1 MIAVKVNIR
10 GHLRQNSYLSI
21 SIIDFMKQI
30 GVLLSKNYKLLSVA
44 AILEVFETVN
54 KFYATAG
61 DDLPFELSLLAADEN
76 IINQKE
82 SFGYQLQAIKDVK
95 QLDLILIPAFTSDNM
110 HETLQ
115 ANKRCVPHL
124 INQYNNGACIGTF
137 CTGAFLLGASG
148 LLNGKIATTHVD
160 ASDGFAN
167 AFPEVNLKA
176 DRTVT
181 QDGRLYTSGGA
192 TSSFHLLLHLVQE
205 FCGNEMAIK
214 IAKVFAIDMDR
225 DKQSY
230 FSTFQP
236 SRNHNDELVASA
248 QQKIESNY
256 HDVAT
261 IEELIKDIPSSR
273 RNIVR
278 RFKQVTGI
286 TPIEYLQQTRI
297 AAAKKLLERTGQQM
311 TEIIFNSGY
320 SDPKAFRKVFKKSV
334 GMTPSQYREKF
345 QVR

>member
-1 MIAVKVNIR
+1 
-10 GHLRQNSYLSI
+10 
-21 SIIDFMKQI
+21 MKEI
-30 GVLLSKNYKLLSVA
+30 GVLLSTDYKLLSIA
-44 AILEVFETVN
+44 AILDVFETVN
-54 KFYATAG
+54 KLYATAG
-61 DDLPFELSLLAADEN
+61 DEKPFQLHILASDET
-76 IINQKE
+76 IKNQST
-82 SFGYQLQAIKDVK
+82 SFGYQLQSLKNVK
-95 QLDLILIPAFTSDNM
+95 PLDLILIPAFTSDNM
-110 HETLQ
+110 PLTLKE
-115 ANKRCVPHL
+115 NGNCIPHL
-124 INQYNNGACIGTF
+124 ISQYNQGTSIATF

-160 ASDGFAN
+160 ASNGFAN
-167 AFPEVNLKA
+167 AFPQVILKV
-176 DRTVT
+176 DKTVT

-192 TSSFHLLLHLVQE
+192 TSSFHLLLHLIQE

-236 SRNHNDELVASA
+236 SLNHNDELVASA
-248 QQKIESNY
+248 QRKIESNY
-256 HDVAT
+256 HDVTT

-297 AAAKKLLERTGQQM
+297 AAAKQLLERTSQQM
-311 TEIIFNSGY
+311 TEVIFKSGY

>member
-1 MIAVKVNIR
+1 
-10 GHLRQNSYLSI
+10 
-21 SIIDFMKQI
+21 MKQI
-30 GVLLSKNYKLLSVA
+30 GVLLTKNYRLLSIA

-54 KFYATAG
+54 YFNKNAG
-61 DDLPFELSLLAADEN
+61 KENSFQIYLLTNELESN
-76 IINQKE
+76 NQAE
-82 SFGYQLQAIKDVK
+82 LFNYPLTILKDAP
-95 QLDLILIPAFTSDNM
+95 LMDIILIPAFTSENM
-110 HETLQ
+110 QENLKK
-115 ANKRCVPHL
+115 NNSCIPHI
-124 INQYNNGACIGTF
+124 INQYQRGACVGTF

-160 ASDGFAN
+160 ASNGFAN
-167 AFPEVNLKA
+167 AFPAVLLKV
-176 DRTVT
+176 DKTVT

-192 TSSFHLLLHLVQE
+192 TSSFNLLLHLVHG
-205 FCGNEMAIK
+205 FCGKDMAIR

-225 DKQSY
+225 NKQSY

-236 SRNHNDELVASA
+236 SRDHNDELVASA
-248 QQKIESNY
+248 QEKIESNY
-256 HDVAT
+256 HDTAT

-278 RFKQVTGI
+278 RFKQITGI

-297 AAAKKLLERTGQQM
+297 EAAKKLLEQTGQQM
-311 TEIIFNSGY
+311 TEIIYSSGY
-320 SDPKAFRKVFKKSV
+320 NDPKAFRKVFKKSV

>member
-1 MIAVKVNIR
+1 
-10 GHLRQNSYLSI
+10 
-21 SIIDFMKQI
+21 MKKI
-30 GVLLSKNYKLLSVA
+30 GVLLTKNYKLLSVA

-54 KFYATAG
+54 KFYSDAQQTIPFQIHVLEANNKNEGG
-61 DDLPFELSLLAADEN
+61 DN
-76 IINQKE
+76 I
-82 SFGYQLQAIKDVK
+82 FGYPLQAIKDTEL
-95 QLDLILIPAFTSDNM
+95 LDLILLPAFTSNNMEQTLKDNGIYI
-110 HETLQ
+110 
-115 ANKRCVPHL
+115 PYL
-124 INQYNNGACIGTF
+124 IRQYQEGASIGTV

-160 ASDGFAN
+160 ASQSFAA
-167 AFPEVNLKA
+167 AFPQVTLKA
-176 DRTVT
+176 DKTVT

-192 TSSFHLLLHLVQE
+192 TSSFHLLLHLIHE
-205 FCGNEMAIK
+205 YCGNQTAIK
-214 IAKVFAIDMDR
+214 TAKVFAIDMDR

-236 SRNHNDELVASA
+236 SKNHKDDLVASA
-248 QQKIESNY
+248 QQNIENNY
-256 HDVAT
+256 HDTTT

-278 RFKQVTGI
+278 RFKQITGI

-297 AAAKKLLERTGQQM
+297 EAAKKLLERTTHQM
-311 TEIIFNSGY
+311 NEVIFQSGY
-320 SDPKAFRKVFKKSV
+320 SDPKAFRKIFKKNV

>member
-1 MIAVKVNIR
+1 
-10 GHLRQNSYLSI
+10 
-21 SIIDFMKQI
+21 MKKI
-30 GVLLSKNYKLLSVA
+30 GVLLTKNYKLLSVA

-54 KFYATAG
+54 QYNKAAGQENSFQLHLLTHDVATTTKDNAFG
-61 DDLPFELSLLAADEN
+61 YPINLFGDLPPF
-76 IINQKE
+76 
-82 SFGYQLQAIKDVK
+82 
-95 QLDLILIPAFTSDNM
+95 DLILIPAFSSENM
-110 HETLQ
+110 QDTLHKNQ
-115 ANKRCVPHL
+115 PCIPH
-124 INQYNNGACIGTF
+124 IIDQYNQGASVGTF

-160 ASDGFAN
+160 ASKHFAN
-167 AFPEVNLKA
+167 AFPAVKLKA
-176 DRTVT
+176 DKTVT

-192 TSSFHLLLHLVQE
+192 TSTFHLLLHLVQE
-205 FCGNEMAIK
+205 YCGKDMAVK

-225 DKQSY
+225 ESQSY
-230 FSTFQP
+230 FGTFQP
-236 SRNHNDELVASA
+236 SKDHHDELVASA

-278 RFKQVTGI
+278 RFKQITGI

-297 AAAKKLLERTGQQM
+297 EAAKKLLEQTGQQM
-311 TEIIFNSGY
+311 TEIIYNSGY
-320 SDPKAFRKVFKKSV
+320 NDPKAFRKIFKKSV